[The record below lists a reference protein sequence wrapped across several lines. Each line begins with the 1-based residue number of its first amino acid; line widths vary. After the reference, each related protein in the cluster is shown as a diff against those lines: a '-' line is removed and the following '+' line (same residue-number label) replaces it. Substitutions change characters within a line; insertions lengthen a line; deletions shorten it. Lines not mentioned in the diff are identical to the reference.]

1 MSMRAMAWARE
12 AMAALPADVNATP
25 RLTLL
30 LLADFANEQGI
41 CWPTVSRLANE
52 VGCTP
57 RTVQRAMEVLVEQG
71 MLKVVPRKV
80 ETGRQVSNFYL
91 LPIGNKSRKR
101 QMRAGGEA

>member
-41 CWPTVSRLANE
+41 CWPTISRLADE

-57 RTVQRAMEVLVEQG
+57 RTVQRSIEVLVEQG
-71 MLKVVPRKV
+71 VLKVVPRKV

-91 LPIGNKSRKR
+91 LPIGNKYRKR